1 MCAFRI
7 YIYSLI
13 YFSVFVPI
21 HVARREPERSFNRSS
36 FLLLLDL
43 SIRCTHINAPQLHS
57 SRVHTHASPIV
68 HVLVDIFEKHE
79 AGYIHT
85 GRQPAS
91 QHTAC
96 ILCPVSSSFFVLL
109 PWTSLFDFERNS
121 SGRASNILAWQPY
134 SLTIPWNCVDP
145 HHPMEIIF

>member
-1 MCAFRI
+1 MCVSYLYLFI
-7 YIYSLI
+7 NLFFGICPDSCGQKSQ
-13 YFSVFVPI
+13 SVLSI
-21 HVARREPERSFNRSS
+21 RSS

-96 ILCPVSSSFFVLL
+96 ILCPVSSSFSFFFHGLRCVRFRNEIAAVVLQ
-109 PWTSLFDFERNS
+109 TF
-121 SGRASNILAWQPY
+121 
-134 SLTIPWNCVDP
+134 
-145 HHPMEIIF
+145 